1 MKDDIR
7 PHQRPKTKTVKVP
20 SKVLLE
26 PKPEKS
32 EESVSGGIERIKPLA
47 AANEPV
53 RTKKVSLSN
62 IKGNL
67 HPKHWYNLTKEE
79 QIVLLGGLFIILM
92 ILVWSSYILFFKTSV
107 APERAIQKKT
117 IAPKI
122 TTVPAPLTG
131 LQVAP

>member
-7 PHQRPKTKTVKVP
+7 PHRRPKIKTVKVP
-20 SKVLLE
+20 AKALLDS
-26 PKPEKS
+26 KPEKPV
-32 EESVSGGIERIKPLA
+32 ESVDVGVENIKPLA
-47 AANEPV
+47 AANEPIS
-53 RTKKVSLSN
+53 TKRVSLSN
-62 IKGNL
+62 IRSNI

-92 ILVWSSYILFFKTSV
+92 ILVWSSYILFFKTTV